1 MTDWGTVLLLILN
14 ALFSLAMLS
23 LVLWPVFVGVR
34 EISKAIRS
42 VGRKPTRFVLTNDGA
57 TIWSA
62 DSQRAMSEAVPVGDK
77 RLRISVLLA
86 CAMEAA
92 FIVFLTV
99 FLFQHAD
106 PGGDGM
112 EMVGV
117 GFAFMLIFLPFTLP
131 AFILHD
137 TDVGLCSLLDSLHS
151 QQSRI
156 SLFGSKQLVSW
167 GFLSLSQAGGSDPNC

>member
-1 MTDWGTVLLLILN
+1 MTDWGTVLLLIPN

-106 PGGDGM
+106 PRGD
-112 EMVGV
+112 EW
-117 GFAFMLIFLPFTLP
+117 
-131 AFILHD
+131 
-137 TDVGLCSLLDSLHS
+137 
-151 QQSRI
+151 R
-156 SLFGSKQLVSW
+156 
-167 GFLSLSQAGGSDPNC
+167 